1 MTHPSEDGRVAQ
13 PTLVGA
19 PAASNDG
26 GMRGGIARIVA
37 VALLAAGSAACVGR
51 TQQLPTATL
60 DPPAAAQDV
69 AAATARAARLEP
81 GPHTGYRF
89 SASGA
94 VVATRSLRVVNP
106 PLAVTVDRRRSVPTR
121 PGLYLRVASG
131 DLAGY
136 EVLESPVAYI
146 VGVAGSTRYAT
157 PKTVTM
163 VAGRYLAY
171 RFDPQWQLASTH
183 TGVVPQ
189 ATTGTAVRRAVADG
203 RAYLVMGSGQWTDW
217 WMPITRPR
225 GLRAQPIA
233 CEVSGKPSADPSQVV
248 SRVATD
254 RPVLALTFDMGG
266 RLDPALKIVDRLV
279 LDRVCATVHP
289 TGATALTTTGTAVMA
304 RIAAHPELFEV
315 GNHTMNHCNLVDGGD
330 GPRCP
335 ADPPTTAQIQAELT
349 EAEVVIRDLTG
360 WEPAP
365 FWRPPFGAYDAHARS
380 AAAGVGYT
388 KTLMW
393 DVDTIDWLR
402 TVDGG
407 PTAASMQD
415 KVVAN
420 AERGSVVLMHLGGY
434 HTFDALPGM
443 VLRLRQAGLTPS
455 TISDLMDD

>member
-1 MTHPSEDGRVAQ
+1 
-13 PTLVGA
+13 
-19 PAASNDG
+19 
-26 GMRGGIARIVA
+26 MRGGIARIVV

-51 TQQLPTATL
+51 TPDRVPDTFGSRASAV
-60 DPPAAAQDV
+60 DA
-69 AAATARAARLEP
+69 AAATVRAARLEP

-89 SASGA
+89 SATGA
-94 VVATRSLRVVNP
+94 VVATRSLRVINP
-106 PLAVTVDRRRSVPTR
+106 PLAITVDRRRSVPTR
-121 PGLYLRVASG
+121 PGLYLRVTSG

-146 VGVAGSTRYAT
+146 VGIAGSTRFAT
-157 PKTVTM
+157 PKTVAM
-163 VAGRYLAY
+163 AAGRYLAY
-171 RFDPQWQLASTH
+171 RFDAEWQLASTR
-183 TGVVPQ
+183 TGLVSQ
-189 ATTGTAVRRAVADG
+189 STTGTAVRRAAVNG
-203 RAYLVMGSGQWTDW
+203 RAYLLMSSGQWADW
-217 WMPITRPR
+217 WMPITRPL
-225 GLRAQPIA
+225 GLRAQPLT
-233 CEVSGKPSADPSQVV
+233 CEVPAKPDAGSSQVL

-254 RPVLALTFDMGG
+254 EPKLALTFDMGG

-289 TGATALTTTGTAVMA
+289 TGATALTTTGTAVMK

-330 GPRCP
+330 GASCP
-335 ADPPTTAQIQAELT
+335 VDPPTTAQIQAELAQ
-349 EAEVVIRDLTG
+349 AEVVIRDLTG

-380 AAAGVGYT
+380 AAASVGYT

-415 KVVAN
+415 KVVTSAG
-420 AERGSVVLMHLGGY
+420 RGSIVLLHLGGY
-434 HTFDALPGM
+434 HTYDALPGM
-443 VLRLRQAGLTPS
+443 VLRLRQAGLTP
-455 TISDLMDD
+455 TTVSDLLVG